1 LAGLRS
7 GGVLAGAALVARA
20 RDGALVARL
29 GLADHF
35 EGAGAVGQAAD
46 EAAFFQRGDQ
56 AVDA

>member
-1 LAGLRS
+1 
-7 GGVLAGAALVARA
+7 VLAGAELVARV
-20 RDGALVARL
+20 RDGLGGQAL

-35 EGAGAVGQAAD
+35 EGAGAVGQATD